1 MDPQGFT
8 SLVHI
13 QDEYVLY
20 PYDNREVLDR
30 FALLTIIIAI
40 IALLAS
46 CCGTRYRGI
55 STLWQ
60 PHPSRKL
67 PTADSSEDDFDAD
80 TPVSPSTWSASITT
94 SPVEWTI
101 PDTAPTI
108 RSTIDGAAELTRLQE
123 AFRAYRLR
131 SEQRLANQQEDFANE
146 QDELATRFTD
156 LHHKIQQLMSSRGL
170 EIRTRAQ
177 GRFLA
182 SLEIETET
190 IDTEEFI
197 KREQEKFAE
206 EKTQMQREYDHKL
219 SELRAQLETEQVFVF
234 NMEQRSRALVGQQRD
249 LFNALCQPDMLSS
262 ESNTSTPTSLR
273 TPQPESNPNI
283 EAAEADSARTNLPS
297 NLDHMQASIKQ
308 MTTITL
314 TLEQQILEL
323 EENYKRVLALMEKS
337 WFGEVPFD
345 VYYPDY
351 APDRFRSKKT
361 PSPIERIGGLEK
373 PKQDLY
379 ESIEGDDDDDGL
391 PEGDFRGIFNPGNIP
406 APLSPMQDGDRH
418 YEPPSVESLPDT
430 PKSPVA
436 EGDVQENTSEEP
448 IVELINPLVP
458 PPASPKLPVSGHR
471 GPRKRRPDSIK
482 VPGRGGPPDPGS
494 PGGGG
499 SPSPPKS
506 SGLPNGKPRPPR
518 PRSVSSPLHT
528 ATYPT
533 TPGSGFVPRRPEWT
547 IQSPFLADFTTWAK
561 QSPKYSTPPPP
572 PPEQREEDKDND
584 DIEDDEEGDSD
595 EEEDEDEDDFSPADP
610 INTAQPE
617 DDYTELIIQLSK
629 TNNADHLVKYFW
641 SLKKSQRITAFTMF
655 RSQGWK
661 AFCNYMLLTGL
672 QPPPPQPNQQQRQP
686 PDGEN
691 SVARQRRLIAERQF
705 RIDFPNGHR
714 IIPTSGAGDL
724 CAPEAA
730 VNSWRA
736 QKPGL
741 PAMTVA
747 QLQLEVQNLMRNTVL
762 AKNFGIEA
770 TYWGASQLAL
780 AVHKWGSQHNL
791 NIQLGCFSPGI
802 LTHLE
807 TFKEVSKLPVIY
819 LWVHNDNRH
828 QEVNGRIIS
837 KGHWSGLGHR
847 YGSGDTPG
855 NGSWGRSSRRGGG
868 NRGRG
873 GNRGGR
879 GNRGGGR
886 SDRRGARGRG

>member
-8 SLVHI
+8 SPVHI

-182 SLEIETET
+182 SLEIENET
-190 IDTEEFI
+190 IDTQEFI
-197 KREQEKFAE
+197 NREQEKFAE

-234 NMEQRSRALVGQQRD
+234 HMEQRSRALDGQQRD
-249 LFNALCQPDMLSS
+249 LLNALREPDMPSS
-262 ESNTSTPTSLR
+262 ESDTSTPTSLR
-273 TPQPESNPNI
+273 TPQPESNPNT
-283 EAAEADSARTNLPS
+283 EAAEADSARINLPS
-297 NLDHMQASIKQ
+297 NLDHMQVGIEQ

-314 TLEQQILEL
+314 TLQQRVVEL
-323 EENYKRVLALMEKS
+323 EENYERVLALMEKS
-337 WFGEVPFD
+337 WCEEVPFD

-351 APDRFRSKKT
+351 APGRFRRKKT
-361 PSPIERIGGLEK
+361 PSPIERIGVLKK
-373 PKQDLY
+373 PKKDLY
-379 ESIEGDDDDDGL
+379 EVIEGDGDDDL
-391 PEGDFRGIFNPGNIP
+391 PEGDCRGIFNPGNP
-406 APLSPMQDGDRH
+406 PRPTSPTNDGDRK
-418 YEPPSVESLPDT
+418 YQPPTVESLPDT
-430 PKSPVA
+430 PKSPA
-436 EGDVQENTSEEP
+436 AGGNIREDTLEDP
-448 IVELINPLVP
+448 IVEPINPPVP
-458 PPASPKLPVSGHR
+458 APESPKSPVIGHR
-471 GPRKRRPDSIK
+471 GLRKPRPDPIK
-482 VPGRGGPPDPGS
+482 VPGRGGPPDS
-494 PGGGG
+494 G

-506 SGLPNGKPRPPR
+506 SGLPSSKPRSSR

-572 PPEQREEDKDND
+572 PEQREEDKENG
-584 DIEDDEEGDSD
+584 DIEDDEEGDK
-595 EEEDEDEDDFSPADP
+595 DDFSPADP

-655 RSQGWK
+655 RSQGWE

-672 QPPPPQPNQQQRQP
+672 QPPPPQPNRQQRQP

-724 CAPEAA
+724 CAPAAA

-736 QKPGL
+736 QNPGL

-747 QLQLEVQNLMRNTVL
+747 QLQFEVEKLMQSTAF

-791 NIQLGCFSPGI
+791 NIQLGCFSPGV

-855 NGSWGRSSRRGGG
+855 NGSRGRSSRRGGG
-868 NRGRG
+868 NLGRG
-873 GNRGGR
+873 GSRGGRNRGGR